1 MTLHELRIAV
11 DGYEDYHPSFI
22 SDNEVEVWIRK
33 KNGEIEVKQIDSV
46 RLNGRGRF
54 TITVSE

>member
-33 KNGEIEVKQIDSV
+33 KERRD
-46 RLNGRGRF
+46 
-54 TITVSE
+54 

>member
-33 KNGEIEVKQIDSV
+33 KRTA
-46 RLNGRGRF
+46 RLRSNR
-54 TITVSE
+54 